1 MNLLGVDVPAWVL
14 DWTGSLCVVVSLVYL
29 FEKRMAYW
37 HWSNASLVP
46 YFLLFVSGGQ
56 YMLAGLQVS
65 YLVFGVHGLLL
76 WRLERRRRAGGRPFN
91 AVAWYRAGWALTL
104 AIFAYTVA
112 LSDFV
117 DAWAGLQFTIVSLAL
132 VANWA
137 TTRTWTWS
145 WGAVDDRQRVAGD
158 LLRPRRAVG
167 PVRPPIRP
175 LRHVGAR
182 LEGMATCRRTTPSAG
197 QWGSAR

>member
-76 WRLERRRRAGGRPFN
+76 WRLERRRARWP
-91 AVAWYRAGWALTL
+91 TL
-104 AIFAYTVA
+104 
-112 LSDFV
+112 
-117 DAWAGLQFTIVSLAL
+117 QRRRL
-132 VANWA
+132 V
-137 TTRTWTWS
+137 
-145 WGAVDDRQRVAGD
+145 
-158 LLRPRRAVG
+158 PRRLGADA
-167 PVRPPIRP
+167 RH
-175 LRHVGAR
+175 LRLHSHA
-182 LEGMATCRRTTPSAG
+182 E
-197 QWGSAR
+197 